1 MFELN
6 GERLCYW
13 QNNKVSSRITPNKT
27 IELDDIRL
35 VAESPERAAACVPLP
50 RLARSPCSF
59 AQRFAQ
65 GQQNSVWRR
74 HGREHCFSVVTP
86 QRTFYLL
93 SEILEGQSPA
103 LARDI
108 NSQWMHAISFNIW
121 LRQRNRGGGPGGG
134 QGLWV
139 ADRK

>member
-35 VAESPERAAACVPLP
+35 VAESPERAAACV
-50 RLARSPCSF
+50 SPCSF

-65 GQQNSVWRR
+65 GQENKQTR
-74 HGREHCFSVVTP
+74 
-86 QRTFYLL
+86 LL
-93 SEILEGQSPA
+93 CGAGMGASTAS
-103 LARDI
+103 R
-108 NSQWMHAISFNIW
+108 S
-121 LRQRNRGGGPGGG
+121 
-134 QGLWV
+134 
-139 ADRK
+139 